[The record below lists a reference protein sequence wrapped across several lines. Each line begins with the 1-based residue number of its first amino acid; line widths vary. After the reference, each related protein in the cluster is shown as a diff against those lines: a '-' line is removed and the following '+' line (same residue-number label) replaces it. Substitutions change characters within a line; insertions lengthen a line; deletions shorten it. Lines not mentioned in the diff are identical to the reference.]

1 MSMLKTLTLLSILLI
16 ANLGFS
22 QVGPQ
27 NKVTYGKAV
36 ISGQIVGAENQ
47 KISFGN
53 QNLGG
58 INKPLKTVVAD
69 STGKFALE
77 YEIPFRDYYYLK
89 LENNQLVNLI
99 IKGNDTIKVYGDAKQ
114 LAKISNFVGSDESE
128 AMNQFVVALN
138 EFKYVEDSLKM
149 LARTNPSLGP
159 ELDAYFQPIAE
170 NFYQNRNNYINVY
183 ANSPALIV
191 TINVVDKDKEWD
203 LYQQIGGLL
212 DKSFGDSPTVQSVQK
227 YIANLKQDKEKTA
240 FLNPGQP
247 AKEIS
252 LPNTEGDT
260 IKLSDLKG
268 KVVLIDFWASWC
280 RPCRMENPNVVNMYN
295 HYKDDGFEVYS
306 VSLDH
311 DKARWIQAI
320 EQDGLIWPSH
330 VSDLKKWQSIAA
342 KDYAVK
348 GIPFTVLID
357 KEGKVIGTN
366 LRGPALENQLKA
378 IFGH

>member
-1 MSMLKTLTLLSILLI
+1 MLRTTLLSTLI
-16 ANLGFS
+16 VLGTQLFA

-27 NKVTYGKAV
+27 NQIDLGNAV
-36 ISGQIVGAENQ
+36 ISGQIIGAENQ
-47 KISFGN
+47 TISFGN
-53 QNLGG
+53 QNVGG
-58 INKPLKTVVAD
+58 VNKPLKTVTAD
-69 STGKFALE
+69 STGKFAFE
-77 YEIPFRDYYYLK
+77 FKIPFRDYYFLK

-99 IKGNDTIKVYGDAKQ
+99 LKGNDTIKVYGDAKQ
-114 LAKISNFVGSDESE
+114 LAKISNFVGSEESE
-128 AMNQFVVALN
+128 AMNQFVVALG
-138 EFKYVEDSLKM
+138 EFKAIEDSLKQV
-149 LARTNPSLGP
+149 ARRNPSQGP
-159 ELDAYFQPIAE
+159 QLDAYFQPLAE
-170 NFYQNRNNYINVY
+170 NFYQNRNNYINKY

-191 TINVVDKDKEWD
+191 TINVVDKDTEWD
-203 LYQQIGGLL
+203 LYQKIGGLL
-212 DKSFGDSPTVQSVQK
+212 NNSFGDSPTVQSVQA
-227 YIANLKQDKEKTA
+227 YIANMKKEKDATA
-240 FLNPGQP
+240 FLNPGNP

-252 LPNTEGDT
+252 LPNTVGDT
-260 IKLSDLKG
+260 VKLSDLKG

-295 HYKDDGFEVYS
+295 LYSKEGFEVYS

-330 VSDLKKWQSIAA
+330 VSDLKKWQSVAA
-342 KDYAVK
+342 KEYGVK

>member
-1 MSMLKTLTLLSILLI
+1 MIKSLTLIFALI
-16 ANLGFS
+16 IGGFALS

-27 NKVTYGKAV
+27 NKVTLGTAV

-47 KISFGN
+47 KIAFGN

-58 INKPLKTVVAD
+58 VNKPLKTVMAD
-69 STGKFALE
+69 STGKFAFTYDL
-77 YEIPFRDYYYLK
+77 PFRDYYYLK
-89 LENNQLVNLI
+89 LENNQLVNI
-99 IKGNDTIKVYGDAKQ
+99 ILKGNDTIKIYGDAKQ

-138 EFKYVEDSLKM
+138 EFKYVEDSLKRI
-149 LARTNPSLGP
+149 ARSNPSLGP
-159 ELDAYFQPIAE
+159 ELDAYFKPVAE
-170 NFYQNRNNYINVY
+170 NFYQNRNNFINQY
-183 ANSPALIV
+183 ANSPALII
-191 TINVVDKDKEWD
+191 TINVIDKDKEWD
-203 LYQQIGGLL
+203 LYQSIGELL
-212 DKSFGDSPTVQSVQK
+212 SKSFGDSPTVQSVQT
-227 YIANLKQDKEKTA
+227 YIANLKKDKEKTA
-240 FLNPGQP
+240 FLSPGNP

-280 RPCRMENPNVVNMYN
+280 RPCRAENPNVVKNYN
-295 HYKDDGFEVYS
+295 KYNKDGFEVYS

-311 DKARWIQAI
+311 DKGRWMQAI

-366 LRGPALENQLKA
+366 LRGPELEKQLSA